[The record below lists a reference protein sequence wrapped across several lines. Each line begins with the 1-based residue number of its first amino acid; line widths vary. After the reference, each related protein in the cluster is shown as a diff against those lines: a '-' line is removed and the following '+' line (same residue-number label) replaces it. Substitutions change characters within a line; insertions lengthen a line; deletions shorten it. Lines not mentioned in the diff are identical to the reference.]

1 MPSGRIY
8 SESPEIRHPPHRA
21 GALHGLG
28 ELQGHDSLQ
37 GQQHHNLGLAG
48 RVGENAELE
57 EEVDTE
63 RVRVHPR
70 RSGFGYGGEMGGTT
84 NARID
89 IRVDE
94 RTSKKNNTH
103 TLEMSDMWATE
114 RIYCDCCMIYDL
126 FYFVFY

>member
-1 MPSGRIY
+1 MVLLILLLTNTISITTSGLVTFIATREVY

-37 GQQHHNLGLAG
+37 GQQHHNLGLGG

-63 RVRVHPR
+63 RVGVHPR
-70 RSGFGYGGEMGGTT
+70 RSGLGHRGKMGGT
-84 NARID
+84 NKCQDR
-89 IRVDE
+89 
-94 RTSKKNNTH
+94 NT
-103 TLEMSDMWATE
+103 
-114 RIYCDCCMIYDL
+114 CK
-126 FYFVFY
+126 